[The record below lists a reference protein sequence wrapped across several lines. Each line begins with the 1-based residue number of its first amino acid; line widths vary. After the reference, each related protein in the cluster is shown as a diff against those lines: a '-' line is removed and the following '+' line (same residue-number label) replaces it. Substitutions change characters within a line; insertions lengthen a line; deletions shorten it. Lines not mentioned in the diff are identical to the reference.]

1 MSTQIVRWCDQP
13 APPRGPWHQRPS
25 IIASPPQLTSG
36 VSGWPARLPTRGRS
50 PARAYRRR
58 QRRPASPRTSCW
70 PSRREAKPGTHPGSA
85 TGAVARAA
93 PTTTTKASCTASTT
107 SSAAWRAEKVSA
119 SRKSVFLVGGWPGE
133 AGGVAGCPPQRRG
146 PRLVGAVVRLVVPVV
161 GGILRP
167 WSCGG
172 GAAVAGGPRSKV
184 LGLISGGVGMGPARW
199 WPWVGAGWLRC
210 GAGGVGIFLCLC
222 GVCDARAPRTV
233 PPGQQPR
240 LHAVALKPP
249 HFQLAP

>member
-25 IIASPPQLTSG
+25 IIASPPQLTS
-36 VSGWPARLPTRGRS
+36 VASGWPARLPTRGRS

-70 PSRREAKPGTHPGSA
+70 PSRRETKPGTHPGSA
-85 TGAVARAA
+85 TGAVARTA

-133 AGGVAGCPPQRRG
+133 AGGVAGAHPSAAGRG
-146 PRLVGAVVRLVVPVV
+146 WWVLWCGWWFLWL
-161 GGILRP
+161 GGFCDLGLA
-167 WSCGG
+167 GG

-222 GVCDARAPRTV
+222 LQV
-233 PPGQQPR
+233 
-240 LHAVALKPP
+240 
-249 HFQLAP
+249 

>member
-13 APPRGPWHQRPS
+13 ALPGGPWHQRPS
-25 IIASPPQLTSG
+25 IIASPPQLTS
-36 VSGWPARLPTRGRS
+36 VASGWPARLPTRGRS

-58 QRRPASPRTSCW
+58 QRRSASPRTSCW
-70 PSRREAKPGTHPGSA
+70 PSRRETKPGTHPGSA
-85 TGAVARAA
+85 TGAAARAA

-119 SRKSVFLVGGWPGE
+119 SRKSVFLVSGWPGE

-184 LGLISGGVGMGPARW
+184 LV
-199 WPWVGAGWLRC
+199 
-210 GAGGVGIFLCLC
+210 
-222 GVCDARAPRTV
+222 
-233 PPGQQPR
+233 
-240 LHAVALKPP
+240 
-249 HFQLAP
+249 

>member
-25 IIASPPQLTSG
+25 IIASPPQLTS
-36 VSGWPARLPTRGRS
+36 VASGWPARLPTRGRS

-70 PSRREAKPGTHPGSA
+70 PSRRETKPGTHPGSA

-133 AGGVAGCPPQRRG
+133 AGGVAGCPPQRGG

-184 LGLISGGVGMGPARW
+184 LV
-199 WPWVGAGWLRC
+199 
-210 GAGGVGIFLCLC
+210 
-222 GVCDARAPRTV
+222 
-233 PPGQQPR
+233 
-240 LHAVALKPP
+240 
-249 HFQLAP
+249 

>member
-25 IIASPPQLTSG
+25 IIASPPQLTS
-36 VSGWPARLPTRGRS
+36 VASGWPARLPTRGRS

-70 PSRREAKPGTHPGSA
+70 PSRRETKPGTHPGSA

-133 AGGVAGCPPQRRG
+133 AGGVAGAHPSAAGRG
-146 PRLVGAVVRLVVPVV
+146 WWVLWCGWWFLWL
-161 GGILRP
+161 GGFCDL
-167 WSCGG
+167 GL
-172 GAAVAGGPRSKV
+172 AGGCSSGWRASKQ
-184 LGLISGGVGMGPARW
+184 GACLISGGVGMGPARW

-233 PPGQQPR
+233 PSGQQPR
-240 LHAVALKPP
+240 LHAVALN
-249 HFQLAP
+249 AT

>member
-1 MSTQIVRWCDQP
+1 MSTRIVRWCDQP

-36 VSGWPARLPTRGRS
+36 ASGWPARLPTRGRS

-70 PSRREAKPGTHPGSA
+70 PSRRETKPGTHPGSA

-119 SRKSVFLVGGWPGE
+119 SRKSVFLVGGWPSE

-184 LGLISGGVGMGPARW
+184 LV
-199 WPWVGAGWLRC
+199 
-210 GAGGVGIFLCLC
+210 
-222 GVCDARAPRTV
+222 
-233 PPGQQPR
+233 
-240 LHAVALKPP
+240 
-249 HFQLAP
+249 